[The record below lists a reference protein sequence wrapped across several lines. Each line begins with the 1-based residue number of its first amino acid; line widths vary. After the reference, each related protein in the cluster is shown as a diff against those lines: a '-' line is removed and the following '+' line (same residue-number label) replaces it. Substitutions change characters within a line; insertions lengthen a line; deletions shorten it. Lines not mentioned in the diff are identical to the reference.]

1 VNSHELRRTN
11 NLRKESTT
19 LSLLANNSRPIKNY
33 KKQGDKMNCEHEIC
47 YDQQMMIELSYTTQE
62 KHQKL
67 LDIIND
73 KSFNINDAD
82 TIKLINDI
90 EKGLTTQSVFLY
102 KMKQADFEDSI
113 PQDMYKS
120 VQRDFVKHILFMR
133 RLQGFINKQI
143 LN

>member
-1 VNSHELRRTN
+1 
-11 NLRKESTT
+11 
-19 LSLLANNSRPIKNY
+19 
-33 KKQGDKMNCEHEIC
+33 MNCEHEIC